1 MKTSYSQST
10 GSALPYSILSQ
21 KSNTPL
27 SPEREGQNKKL
38 KVITNLISLTAMK
51 NLIGKPTAVK
61 AFLFSMFIIGAHLAN
76 GQDASNAVLNDNN
89 AINISNE
96 TSVTWSFD
104 ALASGL
110 FHITFNDEDIA
121 TNTVTVDVNALSI
134 SSQSGTVDL
143 SSLSDGT
150 ITMVVTG
157 DVVGTSSSDT
167 ETMDTVAPSV
177 AIDLDA
183 GSDSGDS
190 DSDDY
195 TNDTT
200 PTFNITGDA
209 SDNVQIDRTGLANVA
224 SAMPF
229 DGNEPLTITP
239 AIGVDGVYA
248 FTVTSTDAAGNTG
261 VAGMTVTIDT
271 SDPTFAGDGTDVI
284 LNGFN
289 GAGGLDNP
297 GPFRITPANETSINV
312 VVDGNSGETGY
323 PYLLDYTISNG
334 SSVAGTST
342 VGTSGN
348 KTLTGIDVSSLP
360 DGELTLSITLT
371 DIAGNNSSV
380 AQDTETKDTTSPVGS
395 TIPNVTELV
404 NAPDKLVD
412 LAAYFEDAIDADE
425 DLTFS
430 LVTGESY
437 DVFSASITA
446 NTLTIDFDATGTTMA
461 NTVTVQAQDIAGNT
475 STQTF
480 FVTVSGAEVEFDI
493 TIDSETVAEESGT
506 TRTFT
511 ITRNTIS
518 GDVYQVSSLTYTLTG
533 EAANLMDIQN
543 IVNSGGT
550 DGLLTGVITFGAEDT
565 SHTITFEA
573 TNDNLVEG
581 NELLTMTLSDAAIV
595 GGGTATIGD
604 AVNTKTIDDQD
615 QAVIS
620 VSDATADE
628 DTGSL
633 VFNVTMSTPVD
644 ELVKFENSTGEVTN
658 EATDGGVDF
667 NDLNFQVQ
675 FAAGQ
680 TTTTITVTII
690 SDDVVED
697 DEDLNVISSII
708 RNSSNVLYNT
718 ISDMDVVFAE
728 GAVETALG
736 TIEND
741 DVASISV
748 DATKSF
754 DESIAGANVAA
765 NSVTVVVTM
774 VGEVEEDFQLQWQ
787 LNAGDAP
794 TIPGDPGSALAT
806 QDFVDTGIQS
816 IRLGGVEGNSKTI
829 TVNFV
834 NNNVVERDETFKINP
849 FLIAGGS
856 VPYKIDGA
864 DAVVFDSDPTDGATV
879 TVSPNGTG
887 IFSIITIENDDE
899 AELNITSQIDNNET
913 VTSGNFLITL
923 SNPIDI
929 DITVDYSFT
938 DGLAINGTDY
948 NGTDGTLTWTALDNT
963 NKSVPFTVV
972 NDDVVER
979 DEDFDFDIFNLDR
992 DLSGANGGVEERTA
1006 VTIGTNDNRTYTIL
1020 NEDKVEVRI
1029 FADSNTLSTS
1039 RTVTETNEDFTTE
1052 IRVQLFD
1059 QDENMANGNVETI
1072 DNDLV
1077 VTLDSETI
1085 TSAIQAG
1092 TDMSFEDFTIPSSV
1106 TIVAGD
1112 SETIFTV
1119 TIKGDEVV
1127 ERHEV
1132 FTTSINNVEVVF
1144 SMSTTAIAEYTAD
1157 DEVMFDADV
1166 NAASITINNDDVTQL
1181 SITTMHQADASVEA
1195 NTLTFIVNS
1204 SLAVDA
1210 DYEVTFDVR
1219 TPAMAVLEGNGL
1231 VKDNDYTVQ
1240 VLNRMTMNYETV
1252 SSDSYTLEF
1261 NDYVVNETKEIRII
1275 PTNDVLV
1282 ELDEDFEI
1290 ILIDPATVDVMGMS
1304 TTVAKDGRMSALVAN
1319 SDTGTGTIVND
1330 DEAAIT
1336 VADLMSV
1343 DEGDNGD
1350 DTQVTFTVTM
1360 DFPVDVDVNVPITF
1374 TDDIIA
1380 SIVSIDDAIAFD
1392 DYIEPASLT
1401 VTFDKPAMN
1410 DVLAVG
1416 PLTRTFTVSI
1426 VEDIQVEE
1434 DEAMEITLG
1443 TPAGMGVPERSVA
1456 IGSASSASVT
1466 IDNDDSALFSIVT
1479 SEPLSINEE
1488 GIGKNTNS
1496 GDKDLK
1502 TTVDFT
1508 IELRDADNDMLTS
1521 ADETVDVGVAFDL
1534 SAMTS
1539 TNFSDSGADFDPID
1553 AFAVEGETVTASFD
1567 AGTGIYSMTVTFAA
1581 NSQTVDISFTFNDDE
1596 LVESNMGEDFTVSL
1610 TGIQHNIDPSKKP
1623 NPLAIDPAEDEITI
1637 TVLETD
1643 FAIISMTQTLAGDP
1657 SGVYD
1662 EGDAGSQTV
1671 TYQVTIDKD
1680 IDRDISIDWT
1690 ISDNTAK
1697 RDDANL

>member
-1 MKTSYSQST
+1 
-10 GSALPYSILSQ
+10 
-21 KSNTPL
+21 
-27 SPEREGQNKKL
+27 
-38 KVITNLISLTAMK
+38 MK

-61 AFLFSMFIIGAHLAN
+61 AFLFSMCFAISLVSY
-76 GQDASNAVLNDNN
+76 GQSTTPNQPDLPEAFDTGSNTADDLTNL
-89 AINISNE
+89 
-96 TSVTWSFD
+96 TSVSID
-104 ALASGL
+104 V
-110 FHITFNDEDIA
+110 TFVQSSTSTEIVLTVNGVA
-121 TNTVTVDVNALSI
+121 AGTVTVNSPTTTHTFSGVGLNVGANTITVTSTEEGNTI
-134 SSQSGTVDL
+134 SSASTPLVVTVDN
-143 SSLSDGT
+143 
-150 ITMVVTG
+150 
-157 DVVGTSSSDT
+157 
-167 ETMDTVAPSV
+167 VAPTV

-190 DSDDY
+190 PTDDY
-195 TNDTT
+195 TNVTT

-209 SDNVQIDRTGLANVA
+209 SDNVQIDRTGAANVA
-224 SAMPF
+224 SATPF
-229 DGNEPLTITP
+229 DGNEPLIVTTVSP
-239 AIGVDGVYA
+239 DGVYA
-248 FTVTSTDAAGNTG
+248 FTVTSTDAAGNSS
-261 VAGMTVTIDT
+261 VAGMTVIIDVT
-271 SDPTFAGDGTDVI
+271 SPGIDLVT
-284 LNGFN
+284 LNGENLN
-289 GAGGLDNP
+289 GSGAE
-297 GPFRITPANETSINV
+297 RITPSNETSVDLTVDGSDTGDIGSDPPFDFNY
-312 VVDGNSGETGY
+312 VVDF
-323 PYLLDYTISNG
+323 TIADDM
-334 SSVAGTST
+334 AGTVSSNTYT
-342 VGTSGN
+342 VNGN
-348 KTLTGIDVSSLP
+348 GNLRANNLFDVSSLD
-360 DGELTLSITLT
+360 DGILTVSVFLT
-371 DIAGNNSSV
+371 DLAGNSSSV

-446 NTLTIDFDATGTTMA
+446 NTLTLDFDATGTTMA
-461 NTVTVQAQDIAGNT
+461 NTVTVQAEDIAGNT

-550 DGLLTGVITFGAEDT
+550 DGLLTGVITFGEDDT

-615 QAVIS
+615 TAIITIADV
-620 VSDATADE
+620 TADE
-628 DTGSL
+628 DSGEL
-633 VFNVTMSTPVD
+633 VFGISMSTPVD
-644 ELVKFENSTGEVTN
+644 ELVKFSVVMDDIGDATVT
-658 EATDGGVDF
+658 EDYVD
-667 NDLNFQVQ
+667 NDTQITLN
-675 FAAGQ
+675 AGQ
-680 TTTTITVTII
+680 TVSSHTITLL
-690 SDDVVED
+690 SDDIVENDENFRLRGSQLEDVGNQSYITVRTDMVVQF
-697 DEDLNVISSII
+697 
-708 RNSSNVLYNT
+708 
-718 ISDMDVVFAE
+718 SDTPAL
-728 GAVETALG
+728 ETAIG
-736 TIEND
+736 TIDND
-741 DVASISV
+741 DSASISV
-748 DATKSF
+748 EATKTF
-754 DESIAGANVAA
+754 TESINGDNLAA
-765 NSVTVVVTM
+765 NSVTVVVTLT
-774 VGEVEEDFQLQWQ
+774 GEVEESFSLDWQ
-787 LNAGDAP
+787 VIAGDVP
-794 TIPGDPGSALAT
+794 TMIGQPGRAVSGS
-806 QDFVDTGIQS
+806 DFPSVGTTTLS
-816 IRLGGVEGNSKTI
+816 IGGASGNTKTI
-829 TVNFV
+829 SVAFLND
-834 NNNVVERDETFKINP
+834 NVVERDETFKINP
-849 FLIAGGS
+849 ILIHDGTIDQNPP
-856 VPYKIDGA
+856 PYDVDGA
-864 DAVVFDSDPTDGATV
+864 EAIVFDSDPTDGNTV
-879 TVSPNGTG
+879 TVSPNGIG
-887 IFSIITIENDDE
+887 IFSIVTIENDDE

-948 NGTDGTLTWTALDNT
+948 NGTDGTLSWTALDNA

-972 NDDVVER
+972 NDNIVER

-992 DLSGANGGVEERTA
+992 SLGNGEPAIELRSA

-1020 NEDKVEVRI
+1020 NEDQVEVRI

-1039 RTVTETNEDFTTE
+1039 RTVTETNDDYTTE

-1059 QDENMANGNVETI
+1059 QDGNIGNGNVETI

-1085 TSAIQAG
+1085 ISAIQAG
-1092 TDMSFEDFTIPSSV
+1092 TDMSFEDFIIPSSV

-1112 SETIFTV
+1112 SETIFNV

-1127 ERHEV
+1127 ERHET
-1132 FTTSINNVEVVF
+1132 FTASLDNVEVVL
-1144 SMSTTAIAEYTAD
+1144 SMSTTAIPEYTAD
-1157 DEVMFDADV
+1157 DEVMIDADV

-1195 NTLTFIVNS
+1195 NTLTFTVNS

-1210 DYEVTFDVR
+1210 DYEITFDVDALS
-1219 TPAMAVLEGNGL
+1219 PALAGHGV
-1231 VKDNDYTVQ
+1231 VKTNDYTVQ
-1240 VLNRMTMNYETV
+1240 VKNRASGDYQTV
-1252 SSDSYTLEF
+1252 SSSSYTLEF
-1261 NDYVVNETKEIRII
+1261 NEYVVNEEQEIRII

-1290 ILIDPATVDVMGMS
+1290 SLIDPATVDVMGMS
-1304 TTVAKDGRMSALVAN
+1304 ATVAKDGRMSALVAN

-1360 DFPVDVDVNVPITF
+1360 DFPVDVNVNVPITF
-1374 TDDIIA
+1374 TDDIIE
-1380 SIVSIDDAIAFD
+1380 SIVSIDDVLAFD
-1392 DYIEPASLT
+1392 DYMEPASLT
-1401 VTFDKPAMN
+1401 ITFDKPAMN

-1434 DEAMEITLG
+1434 DETMEITLG

-1456 IGSASSASVT
+1456 VGSASAASVT

-1496 GDKDLK
+1496 GDKDLQ

-1508 IELRDADNDMLTS
+1508 IELRDVDNDMLTS

-1539 TNFSDSGADFDPID
+1539 TNFSDSGADFDPMD
-1553 AFAVEGETVTASFD
+1553 AFAVEGETVTTSFD

-1596 LVESNMGEDFTVSL
+1596 LVESNLGEDFTVSL

-1623 NPLAIDPAEDEITI
+1623 NPLAIDPSEDEITI
-1637 TVLETD
+1637 TVLEQILLSS
-1643 FAIISMTQTLAGDP
+1643 A
-1657 SGVYD
+1657 
-1662 EGDAGSQTV
+1662 
-1671 TYQVTIDKD
+1671 
-1680 IDRDISIDWT
+1680 
-1690 ISDNTAK
+1690 
-1697 RDDANL
+1697 